1 MTSHG
6 RWTRLIKKISDK
18 VLKVVQYFEGEVYKL
33 YLEGKG
39 KSISGL
45 LKLQAQTDL

>member
-1 MTSHG
+1 M
-6 RWTRLIKKISDK
+6 
-18 VLKVVQYFEGEVYKL
+18 QYFEGEVYKL

-39 KSISGL
+39 KSISSL

>member
-6 RWTRLIKKISDK
+6 RWTGLIKKISEK
-18 VLKVVQYFEGEVYKL
+18 GLKVVQYFQGEVYKL

-39 KSISGL
+39 KNISSL